1 MKEILIKSLS
11 LTNFKGIKN
20 LQLDF
25 EEETDIFGANGTGKT
40 TVADA
45 FTWLLFGKDTSDRK
59 DFEIKTLDANG
70 KVIPMIDHEV
80 YASLFV
86 DNEPLTIKRVLKEKW
101 VQKRG
106 EEEKEFSGNVT
117 ELYWN
122 EVPMSV
128 TEFTKKVNDVLNE
141 QVFKMITS
149 PTYFNSIKWPE
160 RRSLLINV
168 FGEVSNEDIAK
179 GNSAYENLLSKLT
192 QGKTL
197 EDYKAQISASIKKA
211 KEDLKNIPARIDE
224 VFRGKPEDVNF
235 EVLEKELESK
245 NSELKK
251 VDDLINNTN
260 LSIES
265 QLKEIN
271 DKKLKIS
278 NLKTEISIIEANAK
292 TEASERLKPDT
303 SKVDALQRNL
313 TAKKQELAT
322 YESSLK
328 TLSGKLNDLD
338 QSKTSLEQK
347 IIDARNDWNVENA
360 KQITFNDNDFH
371 CPTCKREFESGNVD
385 AKKTELTNSFN
396 QSKQKKLAEISAKG
410 KSLTAE
416 KINTENEITGISE
429 RIKNGKIVVDG
440 LKTEIGTIE
449 FSIKETEKPATE
461 NSELTPELLYE
472 SILSLNLDY
481 KSKKS
486 ELEQLEANPVQD
498 ISIDN
503 SELTEKKRIFQSEID
518 AIKTQL
524 QNKVL
529 IEAAD
534 KRISELKAEQSTLTQ
549 QIANVEKEHFVIEN
563 FIKAKV
569 DALEQVVNSK
579 FKYVKFKMF
588 DEQINGG
595 LKETCEATINGV
607 PYSDANTASRI
618 NAGLDIINVLSEYYQ
633 MSAPIFIDN
642 KESVINI
649 IDLQSQII
657 TLNVKKGCV
666 LSVGKPIYTKE
677 YLKEIGKTQLEM
689 DEIFYSEH
697 KELVA

>member
-1 MKEILIKSLS
+1 MKQIVIKSLS

-20 LQLDF
+20 LELDF

-45 FTWLLFGKDTSDRK
+45 FTWLLFGKDTTDRK

-80 YASLFV
+80 YASLIV

-179 GNSAYENLLSKLT
+179 GNEAYENLLSKLN

-211 KEDLKNIPARIDE
+211 KEDLKSIPARIDE

-235 EVLEKELESK
+235 EVLEKELVSK
-245 NSELKK
+245 NSELTK
-251 VDDLINNTN
+251 VDDLINDTN

-292 TEASERLKPDT
+292 KEASERLKPDT

-313 TAKKQELAT
+313 TAKNQELAT

-328 TLSGKLNDLD
+328 TLSGKLTELD
-338 QSKTSLEQK
+338 QSKTSLEKK
-347 IIDARNDWNVENA
+347 IVDARNDWNVENA

-371 CPTCKREFESGNVD
+371 CPTCKREFESGNVE

-396 QSKQKKLAEISAKG
+396 QSKQTKLAEISAKG

-416 KINTENEITGISE
+416 KINTETEITGISE

-449 FSIKETEKPATE
+449 FSIKETEKPSSE

-472 SILSLNLDY
+472 SILSLHPDY

-486 ELEQLEANPVQD
+486 ELEQLEVKPVQD

-503 SELTEKKRIFQSEID
+503 SELIEKKRVFQSEID
-518 AIKTQL
+518 SIKTQL

-549 QIANVEKEHFVIEN
+549 QIANVEKEQFVIEN

-607 PYSDANTASRI
+607 PYSDANTASKI

-642 KESVINI
+642 AESVHSLIETN
-649 IDLQSQII
+649 SQII
-657 TLNVKKGCV
+657 KLVVSEQAKKLTV
-666 LSVGKPIYTKE
+666 
-677 YLKEIGKTQLEM
+677 
-689 DEIFYSEH
+689 FYSEA
-697 KELVA
+697 VA